1 MQKHKM
7 AKNRQFGFSLLEI
20 LLAVGVLGA
29 IIVGASTITQ
39 QWAGGQVTDNAA
51 RHMQQIRQA
60 VQEYIRD
67 DFENLP
73 AGGALCNPNPPC
85 NTIAELIAE
94 GYLTAG
100 FPARN
105 PIGQDMTIAYR
116 EVNPPG
122 GPIQAFIYPDPTA
135 NDPVDNIRVMEA
147 VRAGGAGLGH
157 IGEPA
162 PADEAVGF
170 GESWQID
177 PDPAPPAGFGIT
189 TPFNTA
195 NGSYLTGQVW
205 VSREEFAGP
214 YLLRNDIGNPD
225 FNTMATDL
233 NMGRNNILNAGE
245 VTSERIVVNNLATI
259 EGNLDVAND
268 TDLNGNVSVEGNIT
282 VNEDFIASSATLN
295 VEGGSVSPIGE
306 IEVDTQADITGKLT
320 ANIAEVDNLT
330 VNNEANINELT
341 VTDTVDANTITVN
354 DAMVADR
361 INADFLNV
369 SNINGGSDGTL
380 PDPDPINN
388 IIVQD
393 VEVQGV
399 LDVTGTAYIAD
410 GEFEDVSIDTYTCNG
425 GSC

>member
-1 MQKHKM
+1 
-7 AKNRQFGFSLLEI
+7 
-20 LLAVGVLGA
+20 
-29 IIVGASTITQ
+29 
-39 QWAGGQVTDNAA
+39 
-51 RHMQQIRQA
+51 
-60 VQEYIRD
+60 
-67 DFENLP
+67 
-73 AGGALCNPNPPC
+73 
-85 NTIAELIAE
+85 
-94 GYLTAG
+94 
-100 FPARN
+100 
-105 PIGQDMTIAYR
+105 
-116 EVNPPG
+116 
-122 GPIQAFIYPDPTA
+122 
-135 NDPVDNIRVMEA
+135 
-147 VRAGGAGLGH
+147 
-157 IGEPA
+157 
-162 PADEAVGF
+162 
-170 GESWQID
+170 
-177 PDPAPPAGFGIT
+177 
-189 TPFNTA
+189 
-195 NGSYLTGQVW
+195 

-259 EGNLDVAND
+259 QGNLDVAND
-268 TDLNGNVSVEGNIT
+268 TDLKGNVSVDGNIT